1 MYSMNGE
8 QGENDGPDDGPDED
22 VGEDDA
28 AAVEDR
34 RVFRVHGVVVIDT
47 PPGKLTR
54 RTQLLVED
62 EEGCAT
68 MYRGRQP
75 VRR

>member
-1 MYSMNGE
+1 MHSMNGE
-8 QGENDGPDDGPDED
+8 QGENDGPGED

-28 AAVEDR
+28 AAADDR

-62 EEGCAT
+62 EEGCA
-68 MYRGRQP
+68 
-75 VRR
+75 VRLRIEEDNKFG